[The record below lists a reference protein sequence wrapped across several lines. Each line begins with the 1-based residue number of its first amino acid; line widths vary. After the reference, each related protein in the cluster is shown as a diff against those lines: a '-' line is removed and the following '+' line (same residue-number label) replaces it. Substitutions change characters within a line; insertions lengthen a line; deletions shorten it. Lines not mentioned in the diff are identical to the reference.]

1 MQVKCNYKITF
12 AWLYY
17 CVCNAYPRIPPLILS
32 NGPLLKFTG
41 DGRKHFAR
49 IISKI

>member
-1 MQVKCNYKITF
+1 MQLSIMF
-12 AWLYY
+12 EWLYC
-17 CVCNAYPRIPPLILS
+17 CVYKAYPPIPPLILS

-41 DGRKHFAR
+41 DGSQHFAC